1 LIVGNR
7 ITRVEASRDNTEPR
21 KGLNFK
27 INVKDAKISAKKVD
41 IAYEYIAEYTEGVG
55 LIKMEGVMT
64 AEEEKSLLE
73 KIKKEWSDNKR
84 LPEDYAEVIINA
96 INYFGGINGVLAS
109 RIVNLSPPLIPPRF
123 SLSKKEKE

>member
-27 INVKDAKISAKKVD
+27 INVKDAKVSAKRVD
-41 IAYEYIAEYTEGVG
+41 VTYEYVAEYTEGVG
-55 LIKMEGVMT
+55 QIKMDGVLT
-64 AEEEKSLLE
+64 AEEDKALLD

-96 INYFGGINGVLAS
+96 INYFGSVNGVLAS
-109 RIVNLSPPLIPPRF
+109 RIVNLSPPLVPPRF
-123 SLSKKEKE
+123 SLTKKE

>member
-1 LIVGNR
+1 MIVGNR

-27 INVKDAKISAKKVD
+27 INVKDAKVSAKRVD
-41 IAYEYIAEYTEGVG
+41 VTYEYVAEYTEGVG
-55 LIKMEGVMT
+55 QIKMDGVLT
-64 AEEEKSLLE
+64 AEEDKALLD

-96 INYFGGINGVLAS
+96 INYFGSVNGVLAS
-109 RIVNLSPPLIPPRF
+109 RIVNLSPPLVPPRF
-123 SLSKKEKE
+123 SLTKKE